1 LLEQKE
7 NELFFCPEKGNVAFS
22 SALDCWAFNL
32 TIFSR
37 KLAQKFGMNPKVL
50 QKFLWGDY
58 YYSEKKVFRKPC
70 HERHRPMF
78 VQFVLDPVISEYR
91 KHLQDA
97 DISSATEVRE
107 ARTKVK
113 NQLCKWMPMEKGILG
128 MVVQHLPSP
137 PEA

>member
-1 LLEQKE
+1 
-7 NELFFCPEKGNVAFS
+7 
-22 SALDCWAFNL
+22 
-32 TIFSR
+32 
-37 KLAQKFGMNPKVL
+37 MNPRVL

-58 YYSEKKVFRKPC
+58 YYSEKKVLRKPC
-70 HERHRPMF
+70 HDRHRPMF
-78 VQFVLDPVISEYR
+78 VQFVLDPVIGEYR
-91 KHLQDA
+91 KNLQDA
-97 DISSATEVRE
+97 DVSSATEVRE

>member
-1 LLEQKE
+1 MSTPAPRPTTLAVVASAGTG
-7 NELFFCPEKGNVAFS
+7 NEVV
-22 SALDCWAFNL
+22 
-32 TIFSR
+32 TY
-37 KLAQKFGMNPKVL
+37 KVL

-70 HERHRPMF
+70 HDRHRPMF
-78 VQFVLDPVISEYR
+78 VQFVLDPVIGEYR

-97 DISSATEVRE
+97 DVSSATEVRE
-107 ARTKVK
+107 ARTKIK